1 MKKRQHNHMIIKDEL
16 QDYLD
21 DVEDVRQDAQSR
33 LDEFDEEA
41 YEMSIIN
48 ALKATTS
55 EELNECRQ
63 IFYDQ
68 ERNLRANR

>member
-48 ALKATTS
+48 ALKATTL